1 MAEINLKIS
10 GLKQVKQELRE
21 LQFDLSQAT
30 DPQQMAELSEKA
42 GVLRDNLM
50 RANEQVA
57 VFAAGSPFERSS
69 NAIGLMGMQIASLDF
84 EGAAESAK
92 LFATAAKG
100 IDGNMIAGSLKN
112 LGSVVTTL
120 SGTFARLGMVLLTN
134 PIFLIAAVITAVVV
148 AVGVLLNKLGF
159 LKPILDALSTAFG
172 WIKDVI
178 MGAVQALKDF
188 TDWLG
193 LTTFAAE
200 DAAAKQIAAFDKTE
214 KAAKKRQESQAKQ
227 FDQEI
232 RLLKISGD
240 DTTTVELQKQAM
252 IIQTEQERYR
262 ALKSQL
268 EQNKISKSLSD
279 EEITTLRN
287 NLKESKALIQQARF
301 DVEAI
306 NKQEVEDDKKKFE
319 SKQANAKAAYE
330 KAQADR
336 KAALEALKALEAEYT
351 NSFLTEQEREEKAV
365 EEKFAKA
372 LESAKKYN
380 YDTKLLEDARLNA
393 LNDVRVKFGQQEQQ
407 ALAEKAM
414 QEAERQEQL
423 FAKEEE
429 QYALLQSLR
438 NTAEQQEV
446 ADVVAA
452 YEEKFALA
460 SGNAELE
467 KALIEQQKIDIAA
480 INKKY
485 ADEAA
490 AKEEEEFQAKLARI
504 EAYGNASAE
513 ATKGGLQGI
522 SDLVGAFAG
531 KSLAAQKKA
540 FDTQK
545 KLNIAM
551 ATIDTIKGAVSA
563 FSGMVSTIPGPVG
576 LVLGAI
582 AAAGVV
588 ASGIANIKKISATKF
603 EGGGSVGS
611 APNVST
617 GSASGASPS
626 TPSTNLFG
634 QNNNAN
640 NLSNPVNVEQGK
652 PQVIKAVVV
661 ESDITDSQNKI
672 NTIEQSAVL

>member
-120 SGTFARLGMVLLTN
+120 GGTFARLGMVLLTN

-148 AVGVLLNKLGF
+148 AVGALLNKLGF
-159 LKPILDALSTAFG
+159 LKPILDALSAAFG

-188 TDWLG
+188 SDWLG
-193 LTTFAAE
+193 LSTFAAE
-200 DAAAKQIAAFDKTE
+200 DAATKQAAAFDKIE
-214 KAAKKRQESQAKQ
+214 KKAKSLQETKVDAL
-227 FDQEI
+227 DQEI
-232 RLLKISGD
+232 RLSKIAGED
-240 DTTTVELQKQAM
+240 VTALEIEKQKY
-252 IIQTEQERYR
+252 IIETEKVRYR
-262 ALKSQL
+262 SLQAQI
-268 EQNKISKSLSD
+268 EANKITGALTD
-279 EEITTLRN
+279 EELKKLREA
-287 NLKESKALIQQARF
+287 LKESKKLIHEARQEV
-301 DVEAI
+301 DAI
-306 NKQEVEDDKKKFE
+306 NAQEVADDKKKLDT
-319 SKQANAKAAYE
+319 KLANAKAAYE

-336 KAALEALKALEAEYT
+336 KAALEALKALENEYL
-351 NSFLTEQEREEKAV
+351 NSFLSEQQREEKAV

-414 QEAERQEQL
+414 KEAERQEQL
-423 FAKEEE
+423 FAKEEA
-429 QYALLQSLR
+429 QYQLLQDLR
-438 NTAEQQEV
+438 NNEQQKEI
-446 ADVVAA
+446 ADIVSA

-460 SGNAELE
+460 EGNAELE

-490 AKEEEEFQAKLARI
+490 AKEQEEFQAKLARI

-640 NLSNPVNVEQGK
+640 NLSNPVNIEQEK

-672 NTIEQSAVL
+672 NSIEQSAVL